1 MSQHAI
7 AEIAQ
12 IGGTGAEIRI
22 AGSIIR
28 CDFRIDRSAPR
39 LMGGGAGSDP
49 CKRRCRK
56 VIVFHESNLESE
68 NCFRFIVSCV
78 VRERDEICLGRR
90 EGVDEGLVLLRSRPG
105 LTGIMLDGGQTH
117 ERTQRDSGGGRPPL
131 DAMSSSMRSIVHPGN
146 LRRPASPALPAP
158 PSHQSPP
165 RENKSSNPSAP
176 WWPLP

>member
-7 AEIAQ
+7 TEIAQ

-22 AGSIIR
+22 VGGLVR

-39 LMGGGAGSDP
+39 PICRVATGDR
-49 CKRRCRK
+49 CKRRRRK
-56 VIVFHESNLESE
+56 VIVFHERNLKSE
-68 NCFRFIVSCV
+68 NCFRFIGSCF
-78 VRERDEICLGRR
+78 VREQGEICLGCC
-90 EGVDEGLVLLRSRPG
+90 ECIDEGLALLRHRSR
-105 LTGIMLDGGQTH
+105 LTGVMLYGGQTH
-117 ERTQRDSGGGRPPL
+117 ERTQRDSRGGGPPF
-131 DAMSSSMRSIVHPGN
+131 DAMSSSMRSIVHPEN
-146 LRRPASPALPAP
+146 LRRPASPALPAR